1 MRISDWSSDVCSSDL
16 DDGGLKTQS
25 HDFWRTIYGPVVMR
39 PGAFGWDART
49 AYAIRDA
56 NFDNNRMIEVWQAMD
71 AAPDLDV
78 FARDIQQILGL
89 PWVNTVAADRQGRAL
104 YMGVTV
110 VQIGRAACRERVCQ
124 CV

>member
-1 MRISDWSSDVCSSDL
+1 
-16 DDGGLKTQS
+16 
-25 HDFWRTIYGPVVMR
+25 
-39 PGAFGWDART
+39 
-49 AYAIRDA
+49 
-56 NFDNNRMIEVWQAMD
+56 MIEVWQAMD

-110 VQIGRAACRERVCQ
+110 VPAVSAEQQARCVAEPYPPLVASGVMVLDGSDPSCEWGNTAGTRQPGIAHGRTSCRGRGLK
-124 CV
+124 

>member
-1 MRISDWSSDVCSSDL
+1 
-16 DDGGLKTQS
+16 
-25 HDFWRTIYGPVVMR
+25 
-39 PGAFGWDART
+39 
-49 AYAIRDA
+49 
-56 NFDNNRMIEVWQAMD
+56 MD

-110 VQIGRAACRERVCQ
+110 VPDVSAEQQARCVAEPYRALVASGVMVLDGSDPSCAWGNTAGTRQPGIVPGDRLPVRSEEHTSELQSLMRISYA
-124 CV
+124 

>member
-1 MRISDWSSDVCSSDL
+1 
-16 DDGGLKTQS
+16 
-25 HDFWRTIYGPVVMR
+25 MR

-110 VQIGRAACRERVCQ
+110 VPDVSAEQQARCVAEPYRALVASGDRKSTRLNSSH
-124 CV
+124 